1 MDDVMGGGN
10 GFFLMRIG
18 AAFAAALGLMG
29 LVLAT
34 VGVYGVVSYAA
45 SQRTQEIGIR
55 VALGAKPRD
64 IGRLVVGQGFVPV
77 LMGLVAGLAVAA
89 GLARLIANMLF
100 GISPTDP
107 MTFTAVPVAL
117 LAIAMIACYVPAR
130 RATRLDPV
138 VALRQD

>member
-1 MDDVMGGGN
+1 
-10 GFFLMRIG
+10 
-18 AAFAAALGLMG
+18 
-29 LVLAT
+29 
-34 VGVYGVVSYAA
+34 
-45 SQRTQEIGIR
+45 
-55 VALGAKPRD
+55 
-64 IGRLVVGQGFVPV
+64 LVVGQGFVPV